1 MRIEDRQEEGLFID
15 QGRATSPELLLLI
28 MRLRERK
35 KERRRGRSRKE
46 RGEGEESARRGVD
59 SPQAGRT
66 QCSTASQNK

>member
-35 KERRRGRSRKE
+35 KERRRGRSRQEKPLPSRNTE
-46 RGEGEESARRGVD
+46 PLQREEE
-59 SPQAGRT
+59 AGKMDRK
-66 QCSTASQNK
+66 SLLL

>member
-35 KERRRGRSRKE
+35 ERRRGRSRQE
-46 RGEGEESARRGVD
+46 RGEGEESVRRGVD

>member
-15 QGRATSPELLLLI
+15 RGRATSPELLLLI
-28 MRLRERK
+28 MRLSER
-35 KERRRGRSRKE
+35 KERRRGRSRQE
-46 RGEGEESARRGVD
+46 RGEGEESVRRGVD